1 MALGGDFFVR
11 SHRLIGNAAE
21 DHEIAEREV
30 PRLWR
35 SVNEPHERLIGGL
48 RFAACGRCRSLPGY
62 LRLARGFCRLG
73 AGAEKQACPGEQ
85 SESGNIGAQAAD
97 AGGHIA
103 FALNPTILVA
113 VAQIKGPGELELSLV
128 TPDGRPVGAAYTLEL
143 EVA

>member
-1 MALGGDFFVR
+1 MAKRASLVFELR
-11 SHRLIGNAAE
+11 AAG
-21 DHEIAEREV
+21 
-30 PRLWR
+30 LT
-35 SVNEPHERLIGGL
+35 PH
-48 RFAACGRCRSLPGY
+48 ADY
-62 LRLARGFCRLG
+62 MLAFNW
-73 AGAEKQACPGEQ
+73 KVGEQ